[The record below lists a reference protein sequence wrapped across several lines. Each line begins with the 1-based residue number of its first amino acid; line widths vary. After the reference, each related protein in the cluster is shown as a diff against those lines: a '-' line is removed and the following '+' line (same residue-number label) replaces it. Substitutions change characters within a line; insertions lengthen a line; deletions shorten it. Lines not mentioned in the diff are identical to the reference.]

1 MITVMFDQEPIT
13 VISFSI
19 TVIMFMM
26 RVIFFGTA
34 EFAVPSLEQ
43 LADAKSG
50 QTVVMCVTQ
59 PDRPQGRGLTVE
71 PSPVKRVA
79 TQRGLPLMQPSRLQ
93 AAAFEA
99 LKPDVGVVAAY
110 GQLIPRE
117 LLSLPTHGMLG
128 VHPSLLPKYRCAAP
142 VAWAI
147 LNGES
152 TTGVTIFKF

>member
-1 MITVMFDQEPIT
+1 
-13 VISFSI
+13 
-19 TVIMFMM
+19 M

-71 PSPVKRVA
+71 PSPVKRA
-79 TQRGLPLMQPSRLQ
+79 AAQRGLPLMQPARLQ

-117 LLSLPTHGMLG
+117 LLSLPTGDAGRASIAIAEVPGSRTRGLG
-128 VHPSLLPKYRCAAP
+128 PAQRGSDHRSDDLQV
-142 VAWAI
+142 
-147 LNGES
+147 E
-152 TTGVTIFKF
+152 